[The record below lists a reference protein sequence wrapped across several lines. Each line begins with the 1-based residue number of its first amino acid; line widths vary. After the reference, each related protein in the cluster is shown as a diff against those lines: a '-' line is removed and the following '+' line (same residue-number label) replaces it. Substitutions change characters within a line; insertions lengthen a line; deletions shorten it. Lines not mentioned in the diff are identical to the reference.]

1 MSESRAF
8 ANFSNTSRALQSSA
22 GQQQEG
28 RTFQDTVDD
37 AKNFEQQFL
46 IGMAV
51 HQKAKVG
58 DNLVKLF
65 KGSKKLKSATG
76 LSEDDLANIAKGDFS
91 GVTKKIS
98 SDLSKKLQ
106 KGISDLRDAKA
117 QRDAKTTL
125 SKIKQDVADR
135 LSAERDAA
143 KTASDDAD
151 AEVTRLRGLSQG
163 KSSDLNE
170 TARGLRESADS
181 DQAEA
186 DAATAARDTL
196 SKTRPTADSTEDDVR
211 LESNPEYDAAAND
224 AIDKQ
229 RIADDSASRATEA
242 ENVASRQV
250 ALEAQQG
257 DAALLSH
264 RAASDL
270 ASKTSAAEEA
280 EQAATE
286 ASGDTGVEALAGQA
300 ANVARLESKLT
311 KVEDV
316 SEAAAGESE
325 ADPLGLVVAAL
336 GAVAATVI
344 GRKIKTHT
352 EVDVSPPPIQSSY
365 AATLGA

>member
-125 SKIKQDVADR
+125 SKIKQDVANR

-143 KTASDDAD
+143 KTASDEAD
-151 AEVTRLRGLSQG
+151 AEVSRLRGLSQG
-163 KSSDLNE
+163 KSDDMRQ
-170 TARGLRESADS
+170 TAKGLRDASDA
-181 DQAEA
+181 DQAAA
-186 DAATAARDTL
+186 DAAVKDRDAL

-211 LESNPEYDAAAND
+211 LEANPDYDAAAND

-229 RIADDSASRATEA
+229 RIADDSAARASSA
-242 ENVASRQV
+242 ENAAGEQ
-250 ALEAQQG
+250 AGLEGQINDAGLKSVQAAQE
-257 DAALLSH
+257 
-264 RAASDL
+264 L

-300 ANVARLESKLT
+300 ANVARLESRLT